1 MRRNLEQLKALLH
14 EKDLKLKEVKDENDK
29 LKRESNEKLGEISG
43 LKKELKEAKLVYDDD
58 VMTQL
63 QQVDEIIQ
71 QKDRENVILRKKCEE
86 LKQTLNAIK
95 ENGREDLEES
105 RVMIEQNEL
114 IAQLRRQIE
123 QIQTESFVKESQYLL
138 DEDKLTRKETYIQSL
153 KQESACSRS
162 IVHDLIKLLKFKE
175 FQAGRYQQIYEE
187 KVNPEK
193 VDELN
198 SVYEKLKPQETSL
211 RNR

>member
-1 MRRNLEQLKALLH
+1 LRRNLEQLKALLH

-153 KQESACSRS
+153 KLESACSRS